1 MGWSPCSQRKGRNIK
16 KPQKEKIF
24 SLWGCMAICFWVYYA
39 RGDFDCMRLLL
50 CVFNKIVE
58 TRKCRH
64 DKMKKKLSFLAAT
77 SLYTFTW
84 GITPLF

>member
-1 MGWSPCSQRKGRNIK
+1 VCV
-16 KPQKEKIF
+16 
-24 SLWGCMAICFWVYYA
+24 CV
-39 RGDFDCMRLLL
+39 

-77 SLYTFTW
+77 SLCTFTW